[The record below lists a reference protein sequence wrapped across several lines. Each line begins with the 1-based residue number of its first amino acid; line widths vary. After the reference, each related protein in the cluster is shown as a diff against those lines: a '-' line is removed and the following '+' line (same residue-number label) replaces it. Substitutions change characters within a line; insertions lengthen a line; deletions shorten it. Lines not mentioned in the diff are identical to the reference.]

1 MKKTSFRKLL
11 AMPSYSIKSVFM
23 EYLKLLKLPYYDECC
38 SNNNGYPVR
47 YTTQLERFNGST
59 WQIVPTGSS
68 TIPLSS
74 ITAATAA
81 NSISNGANQQVWS
94 WTGLP
99 NTNTTYGIKFSQT
112 ELGTKATV
120 LIEGNSNT
128 WSANILRIEDV
139 NPLAGGGSNHTI
151 SQFLSP
157 NLPIGSIQNA
167 LAFGKNQSSYNLGYV
182 AYVHTGENVN
192 TNRVAFSLHGVA
204 EILTVVGT
212 NRVGIGQVTAPTA
225 PLDINGNTIRLRT
238 AKTPASASD
247 TGNQG
252 DIAWDT
258 DYMYV
263 CVATNTWKRTP
274 LSTW

>member
-47 YTTQLERFNGST
+47 YNEGNIERFDGT
-59 WQIVPTGSS
+59 DWQVVPTGSS
-68 TIPLSS
+68 TIALSS
-74 ITAATAA
+74 ITPAISNNVINSTSFYQNWQW
-81 NSISNGANQQVWS
+81 NSIQSGREYY
-94 WTGLP
+94 GLMLS
-99 NTNTTYGIKFSQT
+99 TT
-112 ELGTKATV
+112 V
-120 LIEGNSNT
+120 NNS
-128 WSANILRIEDV
+128 APLRIEGYSNSWGANLLRILDNNAGAGSGNEHSIIQTMSPSLPAGSRQNSLIFGVGLSSNDSGFISFV
-139 NPLAGGGSNHTI
+139 N
-151 SQFLSP
+151 
-157 NLPIGSIQNA
+157 
-167 LAFGKNQSSYNLGYV
+167 
-182 AYVHTGENVN
+182 TGTGLN
-192 TNRVAFSLHGVA
+192 TNRIGMSLYGTSD
-204 EILTVVGT
+204 ILTVAGT
-212 NRVGIGQVTAPTA
+212 NRVGICQATAPTA

>member
-47 YTTQLERFNGST
+47 YNEGNIERFDGT
-59 WQIVPTGSS
+59 DWQVVPTGSS

-74 ITAATAA
+74 ITGATQA
-81 NSISNGANQQVWS
+81 NAIYNGNSSNGQLWS
-94 WTGLP
+94 WNGYSDMLTVPMTLQSNRAVLKLDGGAFGY
-99 NTNTTYGIKFSQT
+99 TYGILQITDSNFNPTPSQIRAYIT
-112 ELGTKATV
+112 GISPSLPDNQTV
-120 LIEGNSNT
+120 VGMY
-128 WSANILRIEDV
+128 
-139 NPLAGGGSNHTI
+139 
-151 SQFLSP
+151 
-157 NLPIGSIQNA
+157 
-167 LAFGKNQSSYNLGYV
+167 FGKSQSSYN
-182 AYVHTGENVN
+182 TG
-192 TNRVAFSLHGVA
+192 AFSFKYISDANIDNFVSFQIYGA
-204 EILTVVGT
+204 DNILTYSGR
-212 NRVGIGQVTAPTA
+212 NRVGIAGVIAPTA